1 MLKYLVTPL
10 LICIL
15 TIKILCFINL
25 KRLRLNIIKTETIL
39 NMNEVGEIYSRPE
52 NLKYEKFGRPQNDL
66 ILNVIENKNEEKK
79 FKKIPLWI
87 MRQAGRYLPEYVEI
101 RKKYDFFEICKSA
114 DLSSYVSIMP
124 YNRFKTD
131 MIVIFSDILIIFV
144 AMGIDIKF
152 VENLGP
158 VFNLEIY
165 NINDFNKLNLN
176 MKEII
181 DNLYYVY
188 DSINLTKKKI
198 NNDVPIL
205 GFCGSPFT
213 LFMYLTKNNKKT
225 YEDSF
230 KFIYEKPNDAHEII
244 NKLSDICLNHLINQ
258 IDSGANIIQIFDS
271 NAELVDKNIFNQFS
285 IKYLKKV
292 IQIIKKYR
300 PNIYIILFIK
310 NNFHDDIKNLKI
322 DVLSITHKQLIDN
335 TDQFYFNLFQNNII
349 LQGALDPYI
358 LLLNDQQLIQKHI
371 IQMVKNITHKNK
383 YIANLGHGILPTTN
397 IKNVNLF
404 IDTIRNHEW
413 S

>member
-1 MLKYLVTPL
+1 MLKILVTAL
-10 LICIL
+10 LFYIFTL
-15 TIKILCFINL
+15 NILCFINL
-25 KRLRLNIIKTETIL
+25 KRGLFNILKTETL
-39 NMNEVGEIYSRPE
+39 VNMNENDEIYSRPE

-66 ILNVIENKNEEKK
+66 ILNVIENKDGKKK
-79 FKKIPLWI
+79 FKKIPLWF
-87 MRQAGRYLPEYVEI
+87 MRQAGRYLPEYIEI
-101 RKKYDFFEICKSA
+101 RKKYDFFEICKSP

-152 VENLGP
+152 VENVGP
-158 VFNLEIY
+158 VFNMEIY
-165 NINDFNKLNLN
+165 DMNDFNKLNLN
-176 MKEII
+176 VKEII

-198 NNDVPIL
+198 NNEVPIL

-213 LFMYLTKNNKKT
+213 LFMYLTRNNKKT

-230 KFIYEKPNDAHEII
+230 KFIYENPNDTHKII
-244 NKLSDICLNHLINQ
+244 NKLSDICINHLINQ

-271 NAELVDKNIFNQFS
+271 NAELVDKHIFNQYS

-292 IQIIKKYR
+292 IEIIKKYR

-310 NNFHDDIKNLKI
+310 NNFHNNIKNLPI

-358 LLLNDQQLIQKHI
+358 LLLTDHNLVHQHTINMLN
-371 IQMVKNITHKNK
+371 NITFKNK
-383 YIANLGHGILPTTN
+383 YIANLGHGILPTTK
-397 IKNVNLF
+397 IKNVNVF
-404 IDTIRNHEW
+404 IDTIRNNTW

>member
-1 MLKYLVTPL
+1 
-10 LICIL
+10 
-15 TIKILCFINL
+15 
-25 KRLRLNIIKTETIL
+25 
-39 NMNEVGEIYSRPE
+39 
-52 NLKYEKFGRPQNDL
+52 
-66 ILNVIENKNEEKK
+66 
-79 FKKIPLWI
+79 

-101 RKKYDFFEICKSA
+101 RKKYDFFEICKSP

-124 YNRFKTD
+124 YDRFKTD

-165 NINDFNKLNLN
+165 NMNDFNKLNLN

-230 KFIYEKPNDAHEII
+230 KFLYEKPNDAHQII

-271 NAELVDKNIFNQFS
+271 NAELVDKNIFNEFS
-285 IKYLKKV
+285 IIYLKKV
-292 IQIIKKYR
+292 IEIIKKYR

-335 TDQFYFNLFQNNII
+335 TDQFYFKLFQNNIII

-358 LLLNDQQLIQKHI
+358 
-371 IQMVKNITHKNK
+371 
-383 YIANLGHGILPTTN
+383 YYY
-397 IKNVNLF
+397 
-404 IDTIRNHEW
+404 
-413 S
+413 

>member
-1 MLKYLVTPL
+1 MLKNLVTL
-10 LICIL
+10 LLFCIL

-25 KRLRLNIIKTETIL
+25 KRLQLNILKTETIL
-39 NMNEVGEIYSRPE
+39 NMNENGEIYSRPE

-66 ILNVIENKNEEKK
+66 ILNVIENKDGEKK

-101 RKKYDFFEICKSA
+101 RKKYDFFEICKSPE
-114 DLSSYVSIMP
+114 LSSYVSIMP
-124 YNRFKTD
+124 YDRFKTD

-144 AMGIDIKF
+144 AMGIDIEF
-152 VENLGP
+152 VENHGP
-158 VFNLEIY
+158 VFNLKIY
-165 NINDFNKLNLN
+165 DMNDFNQLNLN
-176 MKEII
+176 VKEII

-198 NNDVPIL
+198 NNQVPIL

-230 KFIYEKPNDAHEII
+230 KFIYEKPNDAHKII
-244 NKLSDICLNHLINQ
+244 NKLSDICINHLINQ

-271 NAELVDKNIFNQFS
+271 NAELVDKNIFNEYS

-292 IQIIKKYR
+292 IEIIKKYR

-310 NNFHDDIKNLKI
+310 NNFHDDIKNLPI
-322 DVLSITHKQLIDN
+322 DVLSITHKQLIHN
-335 TDQFYFNLFQNNII
+335 TDQFYFKLFQNNII

-358 LLLNDQQLIQKHI
+358 LLLNDQKLVQKYT
-371 IQMVKNITHKNK
+371 IQMIKNITYKNK
-383 YIANLGHGILPTTN
+383 YIANLGYGILPTTK
-397 IKNVNLF
+397 IKNVNVF
-404 IDTIRNHEW
+404 IDTIRNNRW
-413 S
+413 

>member
-1 MLKYLVTPL
+1 MLKCLVTPL

-25 KRLRLNIIKTETIL
+25 KKLRFNIIKTETIL

-101 RKKYDFFEICKSA
+101 RKKYDFFEICKSP

-124 YNRFKTD
+124 YDRFKTD

-165 NINDFNKLNLN
+165 NMNDFNKLNLN

-230 KFIYEKPNDAHEII
+230 KFLYEKPNDAHQII

-271 NAELVDKNIFNQFS
+271 NAELVDKNIFNEFS
-285 IKYLKKV
+285 IIYLKKV
-292 IQIIKKYR
+292 IEIIKKYR

-335 TDQFYFNLFQNNII
+335 TDQFYFKLFQNNII
-349 LQGALDPYI
+349 LQGALDPLS
-358 LLLNDQQLIQKHI
+358 LLLNDHELIQKHI
-371 IQMVKNITHKNK
+371 IQMMKNITHKNK
-383 YIANLGHGILPTTN
+383 YIANLGHGILPTTK

-404 IDTIRNHEW
+404 IDTIRNNEW

>member
-87 MRQAGRYLPEYVEI
+87 MRQAGRYLPEYVAI

>member
-1 MLKYLVTPL
+1 MLKCLVTPL

-25 KRLRLNIIKTETIL
+25 KKLRFNIIKTETIL

-101 RKKYDFFEICKSA
+101 RKKYDFFEICKSP

-124 YNRFKTD
+124 YDRFKTD

-165 NINDFNKLNLN
+165 NMNDFNKLNLN

-230 KFIYEKPNDAHEII
+230 KFLYEKPNDAHQII

-271 NAELVDKNIFNQFS
+271 NAELVDKNIFNEFS
-285 IKYLKKV
+285 IIYLKKV
-292 IQIIKKYR
+292 IEIIKKYR

-335 TDQFYFNLFQNNII
+335 TDQFYFKLFQNNII

-358 LLLNDQQLIQKHI
+358 LLLNDHELIQKHI
-371 IQMVKNITHKNK
+371 IQMMKNITHKNK
-383 YIANLGHGILPTTN
+383 YIANLGHGILPTTK

-404 IDTIRNHEW
+404 IDTIRNNEW
-413 S
+413 P

>member
-1 MLKYLVTPL
+1 MLIYVCIYLCLYHV
-10 LICIL
+10 
-15 TIKILCFINL
+15 FINICTYVIYFFFFCESL
-25 KRLRLNIIKTETIL
+25 KE
-39 NMNEVGEIYSRPE
+39 
-52 NLKYEKFGRPQNDL
+52 FGRPQNDL

-101 RKKYDFFEICKSA
+101 RKKYDFFEICKSP

-124 YNRFKTD
+124 YDRFKTD

-165 NINDFNKLNLN
+165 NMNDFNKLNLN

-230 KFIYEKPNDAHEII
+230 KFLYEKPNDAHQII

-271 NAELVDKNIFNQFS
+271 NAELVDKNIFNEFS
-285 IKYLKKV
+285 IIYLKKV
-292 IQIIKKYR
+292 IEIIKKYR

-335 TDQFYFNLFQNNII
+335 TDQFYFKLFQNNII

-358 LLLNDQQLIQKHI
+358 LLLNDHELIQKHI
-371 IQMVKNITHKNK
+371 IQMMKNITHKNK
-383 YIANLGHGILPTTN
+383 YIANLGHGILPTTK

-404 IDTIRNHEW
+404 IDTIRNNEW

>member
-358 LLLNDQQLIQKHI
+358 LLLNDHQLIQKHI

>member
-1 MLKYLVTPL
+1 MLKYFVTPL
-10 LICIL
+10 LICTL
-15 TIKILCFINL
+15 AIKVLCFINL
-25 KRLRLNIIKTETIL
+25 KRLGLNIIKTETIL
-39 NMNEVGEIYSRPE
+39 NMNEVGEIYSRLE
-52 NLKYEKFGRPQNDL
+52 NLKYEKFGRPKNDL
-66 ILNVIENKNEEKK
+66 ILNVIENKDRERE

-101 RKKYDFFEICKSA
+101 RKKYDFFEICKNP

-124 YNRFKTD
+124 YDRFKTD

-152 VENLGP
+152 VENVGP
-158 VFNLEIY
+158 VFNMQIY
-165 NINDFNKLNLN
+165 DMNDFNKLNLN

-230 KFIYEKPNDAHEII
+230 KFIYEKPNDAHKII
-244 NKLSDICLNHLINQ
+244 NNLSDICINHLINQ

-271 NAELVDKNIFNQFS
+271 NAELVDKNIFSEFS
-285 IKYLKKV
+285 IIYLKKV
-292 IQIIKKYR
+292 IEIIKKYR

-310 NNFHDDIKNLKI
+310 NNFHHDIKNLPI

-335 TDQFYFNLFQNNII
+335 SDQFYLKLFQNNII

-358 LLLNDQQLIQKHI
+358 LLLNDQKLVKKHTM
-371 IQMVKNITHKNK
+371 QMVKNITYKNK
-383 YIANLGHGILPTTN
+383 YIANLGHGILPTTK
-397 IKNVNLF
+397 IENVNVF
-404 IDTIRNHEW
+404 IDTIRNNKW
-413 S
+413 

>member
-1 MLKYLVTPL
+1 MLKILVTAL
-10 LICIL
+10 LFYIL
-15 TIKILCFINL
+15 TLNILCFINL
-25 KRLRLNIIKTETIL
+25 KRGLFNILKTETL
-39 NMNEVGEIYSRPE
+39 VNMNENDEIYSRPE

-66 ILNVIENKNEEKK
+66 ILNVIENKDGKKK
-79 FKKIPLWI
+79 FKKIPLWF
-87 MRQAGRYLPEYVEI
+87 MRQAGRYLPEYIEI
-101 RKKYDFFEICKSA
+101 RKKYDFFEICKSP

-152 VENLGP
+152 VENVGP
-158 VFNLEIY
+158 VFNMEIY
-165 NINDFNKLNLN
+165 DMNDFNKLNLN
-176 MKEII
+176 IKEII

-198 NNDVPIL
+198 NNEVPIL

-213 LFMYLTKNNKKT
+213 LFMYLTRNNKKT

-230 KFIYEKPNDAHEII
+230 KFIYENPNDTHKII
-244 NKLSDICLNHLINQ
+244 DKLSDICINHLINQ

-271 NAELVDKNIFNQFS
+271 NAELVDKHIFNQYS

-292 IQIIKKYR
+292 IEIIKKYR

-310 NNFHDDIKNLKI
+310 NNFHNNIINIPI

-358 LLLNDQQLIQKHI
+358 LLLTDHKLVYQYTINMLN
-371 IQMVKNITHKNK
+371 NITFKNK
-383 YIANLGHGILPTTN
+383 YIANLGHGILPNTK
-397 IKNVNLF
+397 IKNVNVF
-404 IDTIRNHEW
+404 IDTIRNNTW

>member
-1 MLKYLVTPL
+1 MLKILVTAL
-10 LICIL
+10 LFYIFTL
-15 TIKILCFINL
+15 NILCFINL
-25 KRLRLNIIKTETIL
+25 KRGLFNILKTETL
-39 NMNEVGEIYSRPE
+39 VNMNENDEIYSRPE

-66 ILNVIENKNEEKK
+66 ILNVIENKDGKKK
-79 FKKIPLWI
+79 FKKIPLWF
-87 MRQAGRYLPEYVEI
+87 MRQAGRYLPEYIEI
-101 RKKYDFFEICKSA
+101 RKKYDFFEICKSP

-152 VENLGP
+152 VENVGP
-158 VFNLEIY
+158 VFNMEIY
-165 NINDFNKLNLN
+165 DMNDFNKLNLN
-176 MKEII
+176 VKEII

-198 NNDVPIL
+198 NNEVPIL

-213 LFMYLTKNNKKT
+213 LFMYLTRNNKKT

-230 KFIYEKPNDAHEII
+230 KFIYENPNDTHKII
-244 NKLSDICLNHLINQ
+244 NKLSDICINHLINQ

-271 NAELVDKNIFNQFS
+271 NADLVDKHIFNQYS

-292 IQIIKKYR
+292 IEIIKKYR

-310 NNFHDDIKNLKI
+310 NNFHNNIKNLPI

-358 LLLNDQQLIQKHI
+358 LLLTDHNLVHQHTINMLN
-371 IQMVKNITHKNK
+371 NITFKNK
-383 YIANLGHGILPTTN
+383 YIANLGHGILPTTK
-397 IKNVNLF
+397 IKNVNVF
-404 IDTIRNHEW
+404 IDTIRNNTW

>member
-1 MLKYLVTPL
+1 MSILVCWDVFFFFCESLK
-10 LICIL
+10 
-15 TIKILCFINL
+15 
-25 KRLRLNIIKTETIL
+25 E
-39 NMNEVGEIYSRPE
+39 
-52 NLKYEKFGRPQNDL
+52 FGRPQNDL

-101 RKKYDFFEICKSA
+101 RKKYDFFEICKSP

-124 YNRFKTD
+124 YDRFKTD

-165 NINDFNKLNLN
+165 NMNDFNKLNLN

-230 KFIYEKPNDAHEII
+230 KFLYEKPNDAHQII

-271 NAELVDKNIFNQFS
+271 NAELVDKNIFNEFS
-285 IKYLKKV
+285 IIYLKKV
-292 IQIIKKYR
+292 IEIIKKYR

-335 TDQFYFNLFQNNII
+335 TDQFYFKLFQNNII

-358 LLLNDQQLIQKHI
+358 LLLNDHELIQKHI
-371 IQMVKNITHKNK
+371 IQMMKNITHKNK
-383 YIANLGHGILPTTN
+383 YIANLGHGILPTTK

-404 IDTIRNHEW
+404 IDTIRNNEW

>member
-1 MLKYLVTPL
+1 MLKILVTAL
-10 LICIL
+10 LFYIFTL
-15 TIKILCFINL
+15 NILCFINL
-25 KRLRLNIIKTETIL
+25 KRGLFNILKTETL
-39 NMNEVGEIYSRPE
+39 MNMNENDEIYTRPE

-66 ILNVIENKNEEKK
+66 ILNVIENKDGKKK
-79 FKKIPLWI
+79 FKKIPLWF
-87 MRQAGRYLPEYVEI
+87 MRQAGRYLPEYIEI
-101 RKKYDFFEICKSA
+101 RKKYDFFEICKSP

-152 VENLGP
+152 VENVGP
-158 VFNLEIY
+158 VFNMEIY
-165 NINDFNKLNLN
+165 DMNDFNKLNLN
-176 MKEII
+176 VKEII

-198 NNDVPIL
+198 NNEVPIL

-213 LFMYLTKNNKKT
+213 LFMYLTRNNKKT

-230 KFIYEKPNDAHEII
+230 KFIYENPNDTHKII
-244 NKLSDICLNHLINQ
+244 NKLSDICINHLINQ

-271 NAELVDKNIFNQFS
+271 NAELVDKHIFNQYS

-292 IQIIKKYR
+292 IEIIKKYR

-310 NNFHDDIKNLKI
+310 NNFHNNIKNLPI

-358 LLLNDQQLIQKHI
+358 LLLTDHNLVHQHTINMLN
-371 IQMVKNITHKNK
+371 NITFKNK
-383 YIANLGHGILPTTN
+383 YIANLGHGILPTTK
-397 IKNVNLF
+397 IKNVNVF
-404 IDTIRNHEW
+404 IDTIRNNTW

>member
-1 MLKYLVTPL
+1 
-10 LICIL
+10 
-15 TIKILCFINL
+15 
-25 KRLRLNIIKTETIL
+25 
-39 NMNEVGEIYSRPE
+39 
-52 NLKYEKFGRPQNDL
+52 
-66 ILNVIENKNEEKK
+66 
-79 FKKIPLWI
+79 

-101 RKKYDFFEICKSA
+101 RKKYDFFEICKSP

-124 YNRFKTD
+124 YDRFKTD

-165 NINDFNKLNLN
+165 NMNDFNKLNLN

-230 KFIYEKPNDAHEII
+230 KFLYEKPNDAHQII

-271 NAELVDKNIFNQFS
+271 NAELVDKNIFNEFS
-285 IKYLKKV
+285 IIYLKKV
-292 IQIIKKYR
+292 IEIIKKYR

-335 TDQFYFNLFQNNII
+335 TDQFYFKLFQNNII

-358 LLLNDQQLIQKHI
+358 LLLNDHELIQKHI
-371 IQMVKNITHKNK
+371 IQMMKNITHKNK
-383 YIANLGHGILPTTN
+383 YIANLGHGILPTTK

-404 IDTIRNHEW
+404 IDTIRNNEW

>member
-1 MLKYLVTPL
+1 MLKCLVTPL

-25 KRLRLNIIKTETIL
+25 KKLRFNIIKTETIL

-101 RKKYDFFEICKSA
+101 RKKYDFFEICKSP

-124 YNRFKTD
+124 YDRFKTD

-165 NINDFNKLNLN
+165 NMNDFNKLNLN

-230 KFIYEKPNDAHEII
+230 KFLYEKPNDAHQII

-271 NAELVDKNIFNQFS
+271 NAELVDKNIFNEFS
-285 IKYLKKV
+285 IIYLKKV
-292 IQIIKKYR
+292 IEIIKKYR

-335 TDQFYFNLFQNNII
+335 TDQFYFKLFQNNII

-358 LLLNDQQLIQKHI
+358 LLLNDHELIQKHI
-371 IQMVKNITHKNK
+371 IQMMKNITHKNK
-383 YIANLGHGILPTTN
+383 YIANLGHGILPTTK

-404 IDTIRNHEW
+404 IDTIRNNEW